1 MSAMLPAFTEGVV
14 EFLIIENGLVF
25 TTSENKKSATSI
37 FGKEVALCEEYR
49 NFKIQEILGNMI
61 SEKSQLESA
70 PFYTYLKK
78 TAGMSDD
85 EILRVSADLKRSKIE
100 KGNLLLAKG
109 AICNYS
115 FFVEKGL
122 LRSYT
127 LDESGKEHVM
137 QFAPENW
144 FIVDRS
150 SVYFNDVSESYIEAI
165 EDTEVVLIGE
175 DFFNKAN
182 ETSPAF
188 RKFND
193 KILHNHIRHMQKR
206 LNLLLGATAEV
217 RYLSFIEMYPD
228 LLLRV
233 PQWMIASYL
242 GITPES
248 LSRVRK
254 ELAQKNFRPSS

>member
-1 MSAMLPAFTEGVV
+1 MQPD
-14 EFLIIENGLVF
+14 
-25 TTSENKKSATSI
+25 KSNI
-37 FGKEVALCEEYR
+37 KM
-49 NFKIQEILGNMI
+49 Q
-61 SEKSQLESA
+61 
-70 PFYTYLKK
+70 PFETYLFR
-78 TAGMSDD
+78 TAGISID
-85 EILRVSADLKRSKIE
+85 EVMLLSSELKRVSFLKGK
-100 KGNLLLAKG
+100 LLLNKG
-109 AICNYS
+109 AVCKHS

-122 LRSYT
+122 LRSYM
-127 LDESGKEHVM
+127 LDESGKEHVI

-150 SVYFNDVSESYIEAI
+150 SVYFNDASESYIEAI

-175 DFFNKAN
+175 DF
-182 ETSPAF
+182 
-188 RKFND
+188 RRFND
-193 KILHNHIRHMQKR
+193 KLLHNHIRHMQKR
-206 LNLLLGATAEV
+206 INLLLGATAEV

-254 ELAQKNFRPSS
+254 ELAHKNFKPS

>member
-1 MSAMLPAFTEGVV
+1 MQNKDV
-14 EFLIIENGLVF
+14 ENGF
-25 TTSENKKSATSI
+25 NS
-37 FGKEVALCEEYR
+37 Y
-49 NFKIQEILGNMI
+49 
-61 SEKSQLESA
+61 LE
-70 PFYTYLKK
+70 K
-78 TAGMSDD
+78 TAGISVANADFLYEGLEKTNLSKG
-85 EILRVSADLKRSKIE
+85 EILLREGDLCRHT
-100 KGNLLLAKG
+100 
-109 AICNYS
+109 

-127 LDESGKEHVM
+127 IGEDGKEHLI

-150 SVYFNDVSESYIEAI
+150 SVYFNDASEIYIDAV
-165 EDTEVVLIGE
+165 EDSKVVLLDQNFIDRASQLDENFG
-175 DFFNKAN
+175 
-182 ETSPAF
+182 
-188 RKFND
+188 KFND
-193 KILHNHIRHMQKR
+193 KLLHNHIRHIQKR
-206 LNLLLGATAEV
+206 LILLLGATAEK

-254 ELAQKNFRPSS
+254 ELAQRNFRPS